1 MFIWHNIGL
10 HDRAVETSSLQLFV
24 DEVLPRFATVPSG
37 AGHAGKVA

>member
-24 DEVLPRFATVPSG
+24 DQVLPRFATVTSG
-37 AGHAGKVA
+37 ASN